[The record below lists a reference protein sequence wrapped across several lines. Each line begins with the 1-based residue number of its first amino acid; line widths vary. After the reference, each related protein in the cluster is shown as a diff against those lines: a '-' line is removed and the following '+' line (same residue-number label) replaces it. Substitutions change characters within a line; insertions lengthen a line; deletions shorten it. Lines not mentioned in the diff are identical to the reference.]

1 MYTSKEQFRPHV
13 TSERMTFEGIAQKI
27 PDAIHM
33 AKLEVESTGMATTPE
48 GIFAATYLLA
58 TRNLL
63 QPVLDDLQT
72 IGPDFLLPTG
82 GQEYNP
88 ERNIDEIG
96 SLTAEYLTRMTTD
109 LPNFFLRT
117 EESAQW
123 QDMGGSDK
131 SPNQGERFAVI
142 DPLDMTSS
150 IQKKDRVQTS
160 GIAFF
165 DKDGNTKAVGITSL
179 VDDGFVF
186 IENREG
192 TLHIFPDTYRIPHDH
207 TPDEHPLRI
216 ATLTRRMHHIRQLPL
231 FTKEHAQWAMDC
243 TSGFSVL
250 GLLRGDVDTVID
262 AYKGNPWYEVVIWV
276 NAAQHLGF
284 PVSDRNGNPID
295 IAGSVRRMIAHH
307 EGDSFRIPFIISRTP
322 DIHNMVLPLIQKS

>member
-1 MYTSKEQFRPHV
+1 MYSSKEQFRPNTNQEFV
-13 TSERMTFEGIAQKI
+13 TFEGITKKI
-27 PDAIHM
+27 PDAVRM
-33 AKLEVESTGMATTPE
+33 AQLEVESTGMATTPE
-48 GIFAATYLLA
+48 GKFAATYLLA

-63 QPVLDDLQT
+63 TPVLDDLQA

-88 ERNIDEIG
+88 ERSIDEIG
-96 SLTAEYLTRMTTD
+96 SITAEYLASMTTD

-123 QDMGGSDK
+123 QDMGGSGR
-131 SPNQGERFAVI
+131 PPEHGERFAVI

-160 GIAFF
+160 GVAIF

-192 TLHIFPDTYRIPHDH
+192 TLHIFPDTYLTPHEH
-207 TPDEHPLRI
+207 TPDEHPLRV
-216 ATLTRRMHHIRQLPL
+216 ATMTRRMHHIRQLPL

-284 PVSDRNGNPID
+284 SVSDRAGMPID
-295 IAGSVRRMIAHH
+295 VAGSVRRMIARH
-307 EGDSFRIPFIISRTP
+307 EGDSFRIPFIMSRTQ
-322 DIHNMVLPLIQKS
+322 DIHNMVLPLIQRT